1 MLMNRSI
8 CTYFVYTLLVII
20 LSLFLSLS
28 LSLSHSLSRC
38 LHKQNEYERRLK
50 LFREAG

>member
-8 CTYFVYTLLVII
+8 CYTYFVYALLVII
-20 LSLFLSLS
+20 LFLSLS

-38 LHKQNEYERRLK
+38 LHKQNEYERRVK

>member
-8 CTYFVYTLLVII
+8 CYTYFVYALLVII
-20 LSLFLSLS
+20 LFLS

-38 LHKQNEYERRLK
+38 LHKQNEYERRVK